1 MDQKSIRKNLLAE
14 LNSLI
19 GRSDRI
25 EAHWRDE
32 APPADWSELAIH
44 QENDEVID
52 SLDERTREQM
62 ISIKQ
67 ALRRLDSG
75 EWSTCSDCGS
85 DIQVA
90 RLEALP
96 TTTLCVN
103 CAEAKERADSNRPK

>member
-1 MDQKSIRKNLLAE
+1 MDQKGVRKSLLLE
-14 LNSLI
+14 LETLM

-52 SLDERTREQM
+52 SLDERTREQ
-62 ISIKQ
+62 INSIKQ
-67 ALRRLDSG
+67 ALRRMDSG
-75 EWSTCSDCGS
+75 DWEVCSDCGS
-85 DIQVA
+85 DIQTA

-96 TTTLCVN
+96 TTTLCVP
-103 CAEAKERADSNRPK
+103 CAEAREMNR